1 MTRTISRRRV
11 LQGLGML
18 GLGGVTRAA
27 GAQDPVNP
35 PPSSPA
41 LPPLPGT
48 VGLLRGQFARL
59 AVVNHDHGNLAGA
72 VDPEL
77 IVAEIIG
84 ADGQVLAS
92 AQFSQLRPN
101 EARFL
106 DFVHPEKKGK
116 PGDARIELF
125 ARVRALLR
133 RNAPP
138 DDGAVVVGSLRID
151 PAARRVTRS
160 GEELT
165 LTKTEYELLLLLAE
179 HAGQVLTRDTILERV
194 WGYDF
199 ETTSNSLDVYIGY
212 LRRKTEEGGRPRMI
226 HTVRGVGHVLRS
238 DET

>member
-1 MTRTISRRRV
+1 MAAILVVEDDPQVRQV
-11 LQGLGML
+11 LQRAL
-18 GLGGVTRAA
+18 GLEGHEVETAADGLAALERLAASTFDAVVLDVMMPNLGGLDVCRRMRATGDRTPVLMLTARHEVGDRIAGLDA
-27 GAQDPVNP
+27 GADDYLVKPFD
-35 PPSSPA
+35 
-41 LPPLPGT
+41 
-48 VGLLRGQFARL
+48 VG
-59 AVVNHDHGNLAGA
+59 
-72 VDPEL
+72 
-77 IVAEIIG
+77 
-84 ADGQVLAS
+84 
-92 AQFSQLRPN
+92 
-101 EARFL
+101 
-106 DFVHPEKKGK
+106 
-116 PGDARIELF
+116 ELF